1 VTATVILTAGD
12 PVVHLPVAEHRLL
25 TLHTGP
31 TVVRTVCGLTG
42 IGPVKDRPDY
52 TCAVCM
58 AASGRRPGKKG
69 KQYLRRLTKEAQ
81 RR

>member
-1 VTATVILTAGD
+1 MTATVIFRVGD
-12 PVVHLPVAEHRLL
+12 PVIHLPVPEHRAL
-25 TLHTGP
+25 TLSKP
-31 TVVRTVCGLTG
+31 TVVRTVCGATG

-69 KQYLRRLTKEAQ
+69 KQFLRRLTKEANS
-81 RR
+81 R